1 MATSFKGL
9 FLCPPKQP
17 RPSHVRVQDAE
28 GGETTL
34 PLEEYE
40 ARAGQPPW
48 QSLPWQGEAGP
59 VPDDGDKHGPEF
71 SM

>member
-17 RPSHVRVQDAE
+17 RPTHVGVEDAE
-28 GGETTL
+28 RSVLTL
-34 PLEEYE
+34 PLQEYE
-40 ARAGQPPW
+40 ARGGQPPW
-48 QSLPWQGEAGP
+48 QSLPWQGEDGP
-59 VPDDGDKHGPEF
+59 ISDDGDKHGPEI